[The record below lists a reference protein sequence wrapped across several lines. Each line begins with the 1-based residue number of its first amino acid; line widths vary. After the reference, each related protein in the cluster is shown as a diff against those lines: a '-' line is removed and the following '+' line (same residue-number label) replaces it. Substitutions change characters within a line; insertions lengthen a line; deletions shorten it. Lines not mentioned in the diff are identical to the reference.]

1 MTMGWRLI
9 YDLGLGLG
17 IVNKGH
23 IGAFSRCR
31 NFKHWL
37 EGCFGLVNTKH
48 RLFGGSTGRVE
59 SVVRA
64 KRGRTAR
71 IGRAMPQLSEP
82 GLPAS
87 SRTSGS
93 GSSPCAEERQHE
105 PIAAWPRPGSSR
117 LASRSTEAAFAD
129 PDGHHET
136 DTRRATRRR
145 GSGRH
150 LARPSGSLMWNPSRM
165 RRMAVRSQ
173 SDMKLPSLPGG
184 PEEYRRC

>member
-1 MTMGWRLI
+1 MQSR
-9 YDLGLGLG
+9 G
-17 IVNKGH
+17 IPLRVDMASAVPRAQGQ
-23 IGAFSRCR
+23 SRCPWR
-31 NFKHWL
+31 S
-37 EGCFGLVNTKH
+37 
-48 RLFGGSTGRVE
+48 R
-59 SVVRA
+59 
-64 KRGRTAR
+64 
-71 IGRAMPQLSEP
+71 QSELLAVP

-136 DTRRATRRR
+136 NTRRATRRR

-184 PEEYRRC
+184 PEEYRRG